1 MDTREITDC
10 PNCGTKLKDS
20 LIGGVALLSEN
31 KTRIINEYHDK
42 KAKGYCNKCGKELYA
57 KYKVMVDSEHS
68 KISAQIQ
75 PLISAIPVIS
85 LQNPA
90 NWDYEVLEMVTG
102 QSTTG
107 TGVVSEF
114 TSSFTD
120 MLGRQSGRYNRK
132 IKGGESICF
141 SQLRLQTLNLGGN
154 AVIAADIDYSEVGGE
169 KGMLMVCMAGTAIR
183 LKNLEILGEQ
193 KADAIQELCSLKE
206 RLNTLNQHDTQEF

>member
-1 MDTREITDC
+1 
-10 PNCGTKLKDS
+10 
-20 LIGGVALLSEN
+20 
-31 KTRIINEYHDK
+31 
-42 KAKGYCNKCGKELYA
+42 
-57 KYKVMVDSEHS
+57 MVDSEHS